1 TLALRQLAGDEI
13 LADAAPHLN
22 ALVNWHA
29 LQRQHLWS
37 NAPRIRVETFM
48 LAPDIG
54 LKGRLDALWQ
64 DEPTSQLLEL
74 KTSTVRGDLPR
85 REHRWQVHG
94 YQALLA
100 ARSARAADPR
110 HAATLLYS
118 GTPGQAEAHTLPF
131 TLRDLLRVVEL
142 RNYLAITHA
151 IG

>member
-1 TLALRQLAGDEI
+1 
-13 LADAAPHLN
+13 
-22 ALVNWHA
+22 
-29 LQRQHLWS
+29 
-37 NAPRIRVETFM
+37 M

-64 DEPTSQLLEL
+64 DDVTSQLLEL
-74 KTSTVRGDLPR
+74 KTGTVRGDLPR

-100 ARSARAADPR
+100 ARGLGPEAPR

-131 TLRDLLRVVEL
+131 ALRDLRRVVEL
-142 RNYLAITHA
+142 RNFLAITHA
-151 IG
+151 AAGLGTAAER